1 MNVLESIKDWVAAGK
16 WRMKAVGWLIVL
28 FVASIFVILEVKFH
42 AFALMDE
49 TALNLLRLSRVFEH
63 PSLEVSKSRIG
74 DV

>member
-42 AFALMDE
+42 AFALMD
-49 TALNLLRLSRVFEH
+49 AADHVI
-63 PSLEVSKSRIG
+63 KSDTRTTTMEP
-74 DV
+74 DVHRRSAA